1 MNGRDFALLRLD
13 EKYLPHWPKHAIAL
27 RYRKHVEA
35 PADVRDRALAE
46 QIEIGTVKNLLLLQH
61 ITKECTGRELQ
72 KIDPLVQKVIGVA
85 LYQIRFLTRVPA
97 AAAVHEAVEQA
108 RRFGQ
113 QKAAGFVNAA
123 LREAIRRKNAPLP
136 SPQPDPR
143 AYAEAVLSHPS
154 DLFDLLVAA
163 TNPDQALAICRHN
176 NIEPPCIVRLAH
188 DLKPEVLAHP
198 SVTVLP
204 HEVAGL
210 YVVTGATRSIL
221 ARWASK
227 NLAQVQD
234 PTSAAV
240 VAALGITAKPHQTI
254 LDRCCGVGTKTL
266 QIREVAGDSAR
277 IIAVDNSP
285 VRCATLRATLADR
298 RISNVQVY
306 EASHLP
312 AGSADMPA
320 LFDLALIDAPCSN
333 SGVLARRPEAR
344 YTQSKDALISLSHLQ
359 KDILGNTAPRIRA
372 GGTLVYATCSIW
384 PEENRQMVDAFLAAF
399 PEYRLERDQLTLPSC
414 TETPTTYHDGGYYAV
429 LKRQS

>member
-13 EKYLPHWPKHAIAL
+13 EKYLPHWPKHAVAL
-27 RYRKHVEA
+27 RYRKNAES

-46 QIEIGTVKNLLLLQH
+46 QIEIGTVKNLLLLQY

-72 KIDPLVQKVIGVA
+72 KIDPLVQKVIGIA

-113 QKAAGFVNAA
+113 GKAAGFVNAA

-136 SPQPDPR
+136 SPDADPR
-143 AYAEAVLSHPS
+143 AYAEAVLSHPG
-154 DLFDLLVAA
+154 DLFDRLVAA
-163 TNPDQALAICRHN
+163 TSAEQVLAICRHN
-176 NIEPPCIVRLAH
+176 NIEPPCIQRLAR
-188 DLKPEVLAHP
+188 DLKPDVLAHP

-204 HEVAGL
+204 HETPGM

-221 ARWASK
+221 ARWAAK
-227 NLAQVQD
+227 DLAQVQD
-234 PTSAAV
+234 PTSASV
-240 VAALGITAKPHQTI
+240 VSQCGIALGQTL

-266 QIREVAGDSAR
+266 QMREIVGETAR
-277 IIAVDNSP
+277 IVAIDNSP

-306 EASHLP
+306 EAAHLP
-312 AGSADMPA
+312 AGSKDMPA
-320 LFDLALIDAPCSN
+320 LFDLALVDAPCSN

-344 YTQSKDALISLSHLQ
+344 YTQGKDALISLSHLQ
-359 KDILGNTAPRIRA
+359 KDILSNTAPRIRA
-372 GGTLVYATCSIW
+372 GGLMVYSTCSIW
-384 PEENRQMVDAFLAAF
+384 PEENRGMVDAFLTAY
-399 PEYRLERDQLTLPSC
+399 PEYRLERDLLTLPSC
-414 TETPTTYHDGGYYAV
+414 TDSPTTYHDGGYYAV
-429 LKRQS
+429 MRRQS